1 MLEWCSI
8 SVSRTRSPRLR
19 LARPQ
24 LYATRLIAS
33 LALRVQITSFGQ
45 HAPMKLDTFARA
57 PSYWAV
63 ASSLNVWTPRWTL
76 ALVFS

>member
-24 LYATRLIAS
+24 LYASRFIAS
-33 LALRVQITSFGQ
+33 LALRVQMISLGQ
-45 HAPMKLDTFARA
+45 QEPTKLATFARA
-57 PSYWAV
+57 ASYWAV
-63 ASSLNVWTPRWTL
+63 ASSLSV
-76 ALVFS
+76 